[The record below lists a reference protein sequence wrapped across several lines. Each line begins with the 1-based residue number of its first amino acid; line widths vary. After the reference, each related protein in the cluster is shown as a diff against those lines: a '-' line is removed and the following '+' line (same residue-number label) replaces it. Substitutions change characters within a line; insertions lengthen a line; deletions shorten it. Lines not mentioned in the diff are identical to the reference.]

1 MYIWLCIIGEFMLD
15 TIHQCPDIMFCNLL
29 LFIYALNCDFTTG
42 GFDLIS
48 YSLAANAKLG
58 QRVSQRS
65 LDLSLIGNPAA
76 LRQILCNL
84 NVIVAAIQR
93 VNGVKCIP
101 RRRVWQD

>member
-1 MYIWLCIIGEFMLD
+1 MHIWLCSLGEFTLD
-15 TIHQCPDIMFCNLL
+15 AVHQGLDIVFGGL
-29 LFIYALNCDFTTG
+29 LFFVYILDRNLVAS

-65 LDLSLIGNPAA
+65 LDLSLIGNLAA